1 MGILTTRQLG
11 KRYGTKVGV
20 EDINLEVHPG
30 TIFGF
35 LGPNGAGKTTA
46 IRLLLGFLKPTS
58 GQAQILGLDCWRKS
72 HLIKREVGYLAG
84 DVRLYPWLTVRNA
97 LPILSGARQQD
108 LGDAGLTL
116 AERFALNPDKPVRK
130 MSRGMRQ
137 KLGLILA
144 LAHESKL
151 IVLDEPTSGLDPLM
165 QLNLADLLRERVAG
179 GSTIFFSSHT
189 LSEVEQLCD
198 RVAIVRAGRI
208 VTDEALDDM
217 RRRARRRV
225 EIRFETEAAA
235 AETTPPDYLEIVSRD
250 NDRWHAELDGEAG
263 ALARWLAAQEIRDF
277 TIGPPDLET
286 IFHAFYR
293 RKREAS

>member
-1 MGILTTRQLG
+1 MAILTTRQLG

-20 EDINLEVHPG
+20 EGINLEVHPG

-58 GQAQILGLDCWRKS
+58 GDARIFGMDCWRKS
-72 HLIKREVGYLAG
+72 HRIKRDVGYLPG
-84 DVRLYPWLTVRNA
+84 DLRLYPWLTVRNA
-97 LPILSGARQQD
+97 LPILSGARKQD
-108 LGDAGLTL
+108 LNEAGLTL
-116 AERFALNPDKPVRK
+116 AERFTLNPDKPVRK

-144 LAHESKL
+144 LVHEPKL

-165 QLNLADLLRERVAG
+165 QLSLAGLLRARAAA
-179 GSTIFFSSHT
+179 GSTVFFSSHT

-198 RVAIVRAGRI
+198 RVAIVRAGSI
-208 VTDEALDDM
+208 VTDEPLDEM
-217 RRRARRRV
+217 RSRARRRV
-225 EIRFETEAAA
+225 EIRFDTETAAA
-235 AETTPPDYLEIVSRD
+235 TATAPEFLEIIGRD
-250 NDRWHAELDGEAG
+250 KDRWDAELEGEAG
-263 ALARWLAAQEIRDF
+263 PLTRWLAAQPIRDF
-277 TIGPPDLET
+277 TIGTPDLET

-293 RKREAS
+293 HKKEQS

>member
-1 MGILTTRQLG
+1 MAILTTQQLG

-97 LPILSGARQQD
+97 LPILSGARKRNLD
-108 LGDAGLTL
+108 GAGMAL

-137 KLGLILA
+137 KMGLILA

-165 QLNLADLLRERVAG
+165 QLSLAELLSERAAK

-198 RVAIVRAGRI
+198 RVAIVRAGSI
-208 VTDEALDDM
+208 VTDEPLDEM
-217 RRRARRRV
+217 RLRARRRV
-225 EIRFETEAAA
+225 EIRFETEIAAV
-235 AETTPPDYLEIVSRD
+235 ETTPPDYLEIVSREK
-250 NDRWHAELDGEAG
+250 DRWHAELDGEAA
-263 ALARWLAAQEIRDF
+263 ALARWLAAQPVRDF

-293 RKREAS
+293 RNEAAS

>member
-1 MGILTTRQLG
+1 MAILTTQQLG
-11 KRYGTKVGV
+11 KRYGTKIGV
-20 EDINLEVHPG
+20 EGINLTVSPG

-46 IRLLLGFLKPTS
+46 IRLLLGFLKPSS
-58 GQAQILGLDCWRKS
+58 GAAQILGLDCWSKS
-72 HLIKREVGYLAG
+72 HLIKRDVGYLAG

>member
-1 MGILTTRQLG
+1 MAILATQQLG

-97 LPILSGARQQD
+97 LPILSGARKQNLD
-108 LGDAGLTL
+108 GAGMAL

-137 KLGLILA
+137 KMGLILA

-165 QLNLADLLRERVAG
+165 QLSLAELLSERAAK

-208 VTDEALDDM
+208 VTDEPLDEM
-217 RRRARRRV
+217 RLRARRRV
-225 EIRFETEAAA
+225 EIRFETEIAAV
-235 AETTPPDYLEIVSRD
+235 EITPPDYLEIISRD
-250 NDRWHAELDGEAG
+250 KDRWHAELDGEAA
-263 ALARWLAAQEIRDF
+263 ALARWLAAQPVRDF

-293 RKREAS
+293 RNQAAS